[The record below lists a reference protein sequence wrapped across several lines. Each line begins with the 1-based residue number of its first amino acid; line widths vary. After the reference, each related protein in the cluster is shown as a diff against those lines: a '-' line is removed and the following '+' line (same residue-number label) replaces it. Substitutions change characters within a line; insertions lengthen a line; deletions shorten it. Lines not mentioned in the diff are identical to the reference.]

1 MVKILSSPIIRN
13 RQRFILIAIAAIM
26 CFFPAFSMR
35 AQTVSSDK
43 ENICSGIPTPSS
55 TEGPYYKEGSPRRTS
70 LIEPGVRGTRIVITG
85 KVFNT
90 DCKPIVGAW
99 LDFWQAD
106 GRGRYDNAG
115 FKLRGH
121 QYTDSDGHY
130 YLETVIPGG
139 YITRTPHIHVKVRA
153 PGGSILTTQLYFPQ
167 QESNKDDRI
176 FNSDLVM
183 SVSETTEG
191 KHATFN
197 FVLRESD

>member
-1 MVKILSSPIIRN
+1 MNKILSSPIIQN
-13 RQRFILIAIAAIM
+13 RQRIILIAITAIM
-26 CFFPAFSMR
+26 CFFPVFSMR
-35 AQTVSSDK
+35 AQTVSSD
-43 ENICSGIPTPSS
+43 EANICSGIPTPSS

-70 LIEPGVRGTRIVITG
+70 LIEPGLRGTRIMITG
-85 KVFNT
+85 RVFNA
-90 DCKPIVGAW
+90 DCEPIVGAW

-106 GRGRYDNAG
+106 GSGRYDNTG

-121 QYTDSDGHY
+121 QYTDSDGRY
-130 YLETVIPGG
+130 YLETIIPGG

-167 QESNKDDRI
+167 QKSNKDDRI

-183 SVSETTEG
+183 SVSETTGG
-191 KHATFN
+191 KHVKFY